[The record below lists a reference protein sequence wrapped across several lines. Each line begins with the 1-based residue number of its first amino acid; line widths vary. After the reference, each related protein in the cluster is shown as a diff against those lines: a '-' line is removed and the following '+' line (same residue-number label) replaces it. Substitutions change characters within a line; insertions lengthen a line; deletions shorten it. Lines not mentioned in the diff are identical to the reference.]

1 MTDLQALLATTC
13 RLAAEAG
20 ALIQKIRTEGFETSS
35 KGPAGPVTRADR
47 EADDLLKQELN
58 KLVPVGWLSEETADD
73 RDRLAHDRV
82 WVVDPLDG
90 TKEFIKGLP
99 EYSVAVA
106 LVERGKPVLGVV
118 HNPATCD
125 TFAAARRLGARRN
138 GKPIRVREGN
148 RLLASR
154 SETASGEF
162 EQFVSA
168 WEVEPVGSIQF
179 KLALVAAGEAAVTLS
194 RGPKHEWDVC
204 AGALIVQEAGGIATD
219 VFGERL
225 RFNQPLPKVR
235 GILAAAPAAYVRARQ
250 QVAAIGASDRM
261 RELSDARGSL
271 EAGADT

>member
-1 MTDLQALLATTC
+1 VTDLQALLETTC

-20 ALIQKIRTEGFETSS
+20 ALIQNIRAEGFETSS
-35 KGPAGPVTRADR
+35 KGHEGPVTRADR
-47 EADDLLKQELN
+47 EADSLLKQELTR
-58 KLVPVGWLSEETADD
+58 LEPVGWLSEETADD
-73 RDRLAHDRV
+73 RDRLARDRV

-106 LVERGKPVLGVV
+106 LVEHGEPVLGVV
-118 HNPATCD
+118 HNPATGD
-125 TFAAARRLGARRN
+125 TFAAARGLGARRN

-154 SETASGEF
+154 SETAGGEF
-162 EQFVSA
+162 EPFEGT
-168 WEVEPVGSIQF
+168 WEVEPLGSIQF
-179 KLALVAAGEAAVTLS
+179 KLARVAAGDAAVTLS

-204 AGALIVQEAGGIATD
+204 AGALIVEEAGGIATD

-225 RFNQPLPKVR
+225 RFNQPFPKVR
-235 GILAAAPAAYVRARQ
+235 GIVAAAPGAYIRARE

-261 RELSDARGSL
+261 SELSDARGS
-271 EAGADT
+271 